1 MSIKIEKLKETKDRI
16 TFSIDGIS
24 NTFANA
30 IRRSTFEIEV
40 LAIDLVEFYKNDS
53 ALYDEMIAL
62 RLGLLPLK
70 APKTFT
76 RREDCSCKG
85 KGCLKCTASFK
96 LKAKGPATVYS
107 KELKAKGC
115 EIVFEEMPLV
125 ILAKDQELELSAEAC
140 IGAAR
145 EHTKFLPGLV
155 WFRSNPVINL
165 TKDTESYTDLIN
177 VCPKK
182 AIISKGSKIEIDPL
196 KCDLCECC
204 IEYCNEKNKKPLDL
218 KASEDSFTMFV
229 ESFGQLEPKDLFIES
244 LSIIDKNL
252 DEVVKAIKKPK

>member
-1 MSIKIEKLKETKDRI
+1 MVKIEKLKETKDKI
-16 TFSIDGIS
+16 TFSIDGINS
-24 NTFANA
+24 TIANS

-70 APKTFT
+70 APKSFT
-76 RREDCSCKG
+76 RRGDCSCKE

-96 LKAKGPATVYS
+96 LKAEGPGTVYS

-115 EIVFEEMPLV
+115 DIVFEEMPLV
-125 ILAKDQELELSAEAC
+125 ILAKDQELELTAEAYLGSA
-140 IGAAR
+140 I

-155 WFRSNPVINL
+155 WFRSNAVINL
-165 TKDTESYTDLIN
+165 TKDTESYTDLVNI
-177 VCPKK
+177 CPKR
-182 AIISKGSKIEIDPL
+182 AIISKGSKIEIDSL

-218 KASEDSFTMFV
+218 KASEDSFTMFI
-229 ESFGQLEPKDLFIES
+229 ESFGQLEPKELFIES
-244 LSIIDKNL
+244 LNIIDKNL
-252 DEVVKAIKKPK
+252 DEVAKAVKKLK

>member
-1 MSIKIEKLKETKDRI
+1 MVKITKLNETKDRI
-16 TFSIDGIS
+16 SFSIEGIN
-24 NTFANA
+24 NTIANA

-76 RREDCSCKG
+76 RREDCTCKG

-96 LKAKGPATVYS
+96 LKAKGPGTVYS
-107 KELKAKGC
+107 EDLKAKGC
-115 EIVFEEMPLV
+115 EIVYDGMPLA
-125 ILAKDQELELSAEAC
+125 ILAKDQELELSAEAYL
-140 IGAAR
+140 GTAR

-155 WFRSNPVINL
+155 WYRSNPIITL
-165 TKDTESYTDLIN
+165 TKETEGYTDLVK
-177 VCPKK
+177 VCPKR
-182 AIISKGSKIEIDPL
+182 AILAKGNKIEIDAL
-196 KCDLCECC
+196 KCDLCEYC
-204 IEYCNEKNKKPLDL
+204 IEYCNDNNKKPLDL

-229 ESFGQLEPKDLFIES
+229 ESFGQLEPRDLFIES
-244 LSIIDKNL
+244 IEVINKNL
-252 DEVVKAIKKPK
+252 DEVAKAVKKAK